1 MEMTSKLSPSTSK
14 TLSQT
19 YGLLAAMIMITA
31 LVSTTLVWSGFVLTS
46 MTVFVVLM
54 LVGFG
59 LLFLSFSSNAVVA
72 LGALLSFSVI
82 KGVVLTT
89 VVSATSPELLLT
101 ALILTFTIFSSLS
114 GYVLFTGKDFT
125 GWGNYLVGALVL
137 LLLVM
142 VVGIFVELPITQLAI
157 SWITLLLFSGFILYD
172 TSSIVEGEETN
183 PVVAAIGLYLNVLN
197 IFISLISIL
206 KDD

>member
-1 MEMTSKLSPSTSK
+1 M
-14 TLSQT
+14 
-19 YGLLAAMIMITA
+19 
-31 LVSTTLVWSGFVLTS
+31 
-46 MTVFVVLM
+46 
-54 LVGFG
+54 
-59 LLFLSFSSNAVVA
+59 A

-114 GYVLFTGKDFT
+114 GYVLLTGKDFT
-125 GWGNYLVGALVL
+125 GLGNYLAGALIL

-142 VVGIFVELPITQLAI
+142 LVGVFVELPISQLAI

-183 PVVAAIGLYLNVLN
+183 PVVAAIGLYLNVFN
-197 IFISLISIL
+197 IFISLISVL

>member
-1 MEMTSKLSPSTSK
+1 MTSKLSPSISK

-19 YGLLAAMIMITA
+19 YGLLAAMVMITA

-46 MTVFVVLM
+46 VTVSIVLM

-59 LLFLSFSSNAVVA
+59 LLFLTFSSNAVVA
-72 LGALLSFSVI
+72 LGALLSFAVI
-82 KGVVLTT
+82 KGIVLTT
-89 VVSATSPELLLT
+89 VVSAASSELLLT
-101 ALILTFTIFSSLS
+101 ALILTFTIFASLS

-172 TSSIVEGEETN
+172 TSSIVEGEEAN

>member
-1 MEMTSKLSPSTSK
+1 MEMTSKLSPSISK

-19 YGLLAAMIMITA
+19 YGLLAAMVMITA
-31 LVSTTLVWSGFVLTS
+31 LVSTALVWSGFVLTNL
-46 MTVFVVLM
+46 TVSVVLM

-59 LLFLSFSSNAVVA
+59 LLFLTFSSNAVVA

-89 VVSATSPELLLT
+89 VVSVTSPELLLT
-101 ALILTFTIFSSLS
+101 ALILTFTIFVSLS

-125 GWGNYLVGALVL
+125 GLGNYLVGALVL

-142 VVGIFVELPITQLAI
+142 VVGIFVELPISQLAI

-183 PVVAAIGLYLNVLN
+183 PIVAAIGLYLNVLN

>member
-1 MEMTSKLSPSTSK
+1 MEITSKLSPSISK

-19 YGLLAAMIMITA
+19 YGLLAAMVMVTA
-31 LVSTTLVWSGFVLTS
+31 LVSTTLVWAGFVLTNV
-46 MTVFVVLM
+46 TAAVVLM

-59 LLFLSFSSNAVVA
+59 LLFLTFSGNAVLA

-82 KGVVLTT
+82 KGIILTT
-89 VVSATSPELLLT
+89 LVSVTSTGLLLT
-101 ALILTFTIFSSLS
+101 ALILTFTIFASLS
-114 GYVLFTGKDFT
+114 GYVLLTGKDFT
-125 GWGNYLVGALVL
+125 GWGNYLLGALI
-137 LLLVM
+137 LLVLTM

-183 PVVAAIGLYLNVLN
+183 PIVAALGLYLNLLN
-197 IFISLISIL
+197 IFTSLINIL